1 MTDNSNNDGKKR
13 RAFKRRLAFR
23 FGVWL
28 WLGGA
33 VILLVVGM
41 WNIRQQRDHMTELIR
56 VSANRSAETIL
67 RSTRSAMMRN
77 HPEEIHQ
84 ILEPIAHQPGIER
97 LRIFDKQGRIYVSS
111 FQEEVGTIVPMSAE
125 QCFVCHQK
133 DAPLQRLDMR
143 DRFRTFDKDG
153 ESVLGV
159 ITPIRNEPDC
169 SSAPCH
175 AHPPE
180 KRVLGVLDVQLSL
193 NPVDRQVAAS
203 ERTLGAGLIVLVV
216 AVALLAG
223 FLTWRMVLKPIRR
236 FTDAAA
242 RVAAGDLSASIP
254 VTSSDE
260 IGEMTAS
267 WNRMLD
273 ELSRARQD
281 LENWS
286 QTLEQRVAEKTR
298 ELELAHQRI
307 LVVEKMAS
315 LGKLAAVMA
324 HEINNPLT
332 GISTYARLLTR
343 KLEGKGGAGQDQ
355 QAADEETGKILHLV
369 EKEAQRCG
377 DIVRN
382 LLLFSRSPGARF
394 SEEDLGTLLD
404 RCRLLVNHKAEL
416 QGVEVRCEVA
426 PGVPKVVCDP
436 SQIQQMV
443 LALAINGIEAMPTG
457 GTLTIRLGP
466 ADDDDAVILS
476 VIDTGGGIAPEIKD
490 HIFEPFFTTKDQVKG
505 VGLGLAVVYG
515 IVNRHHGQIAV
526 ESEPDS
532 GAVFTITLPR
542 RQPPGEDGKWSDL
555 VEEAP

>member
-1 MTDNSNNDGKKR
+1 MTDKSNHDEKKR

-23 FGVWL
+23 FGIWL

-33 VILLVVGM
+33 VILLVVGV

-77 HPEEIHQ
+77 HPEEIHE

-133 DAPLQRLDMR
+133 DAPLQRLDMK
-143 DRFRTFDKDG
+143 DRFRTFEKDG

-169 SSAPCH
+169 SSASCH

-193 NPVDRQVAAS
+193 DPVDRQVAAS
-203 ERTLGAGLIVLVV
+203 ERALGAGLIVLVV

-286 QTLEQRVAEKTR
+286 LTLEQRVAEKTR

-343 KLEGKGGAGQDQ
+343 KMEGKGGAGQDQ
-355 QAADEETGKILHLV
+355 RAADEETKKILHLV

-394 SEEDLGTLLD
+394 SEEDLGPLLD

-416 QGVEVRCEVA
+416 QGVEIRCEVA
-426 PGVPKVVCDP
+426 AGVPKVVCDP

-443 LALAINGIEAMPTG
+443 LALAINGIEAMPAG

-466 ADDDDAVILS
+466 ADGDDAVILS

-515 IVNRHHGQIAV
+515 IVNRHRGQIAV

>member
-1 MTDNSNNDGKKR
+1 MIDQANTENTKSR
-13 RAFKRRLAFR
+13 SFKRRLAFR

-28 WLGGA
+28 WIGAA
-33 VILLVVGM
+33 VILFVVGV
-41 WNIRQQRDHMTELIR
+41 WNIRQHRDHLTELIR
-56 VSANRSAETIL
+56 VSADRSAETIL

-77 HPEEIHQ
+77 HPEEIHD
-84 ILEPIAHQPGIER
+84 ILEPIGRQPGIER
-97 LRIFDKQGRIYVSS
+97 LRIFDKQGRIYVSTFS
-111 FQEEVGTIVPMSAE
+111 DEVGTIVPMSAE
-125 QCFVCHQK
+125 QCFGCHQK
-133 DAPLQRLDMR
+133 DAPLQRLDMK
-143 DRFRTFDKDG
+143 DRFRTFEKQG
-153 ESVLGV
+153 KSVLGV
-159 ITPIRNEPDC
+159 ITPIRNELDC
-169 SSAPCH
+169 SSAQCH

-193 NPVDRQVAAS
+193 DPVDRQVAAS
-203 ERTLGAGLIVLVV
+203 ERALGAGLVVLAV

-236 FTDAAA
+236 FTDASA

-286 QTLEQRVAEKTR
+286 QTLEQRVEEKTR
-298 ELELAHQRI
+298 ELEVAHQRI

-315 LGKLAAVMA
+315 LGKLAAVVA

-343 KLEGKGGAGQDQ
+343 RFEGKDGDEDLRS
-355 QAADEETGKILHLV
+355 AADEKTTKILQLV

-394 SEEDLGTLLD
+394 SEEDLRPLLD
-404 RCRLLVNHKAEL
+404 RCCLLVNHKAEL
-416 QGVEVRCEVA
+416 QGVEIRSEAA
-426 PGVPKVVCDP
+426 PDLPKIMCDP

-443 LALAINGIEAMPTG
+443 LALAINGIEAMPSG
-457 GTLTIRLGP
+457 GTLSIRLAP
-466 ADDDDAVILS
+466 AEGDDAVVLT
-476 VIDTGGGIAPEIKD
+476 VTDTGCGIAPEIKD

-515 IVNRHHGQIAV
+515 IVNRHHGQITV
-526 ESEPDS
+526 ESEPDA
-532 GAVFTITLPR
+532 GAVFTIILPR
-542 RQPPGEDGKWSDL
+542 QQPTGEEGKATHL
-555 VEEAP
+555 VEESP